1 MISNRQTEESNKM
14 DFSEQVSSEKERL
27 LKERDEAAKTL
38 AETTERLQTL
48 ERQLEAIDAYEK
60 IMGPAPKARRPR
72 AKAPPARKRGR
83 RNTNRTAAIREAIQ
97 GSPDGID
104 RKGIIEKVG
113 CKGDKSAEQAVSN
126 TLARLKKTGDVAH
139 EGRIYR
145 WAEG

>member
-1 MISNRQTEESNKM
+1 M
-14 DFSEQVSSEKERL
+14 DFSEHVSTEKERL

-60 IMGPAPKARRPR
+60 IMGPAPKERRPR
-72 AKAPPARKRGR
+72 AKAQPRRRGR

-104 RKGIIEKVG
+104 RKGIIEAIG
-113 CKGDKSAEQAVSN
+113 CQGDKTAEQAVSN

-145 WAEG
+145 WAE